1 MLREDLVEKLRSHL
15 SLEEDL
21 GHRMFLDSLY
31 DLNRTDAREALEV
44 MHLSY
49 LIRGR
54 LLEKIAIYS
63 ITHDLPL
70 PSFGEL
76 IDYEN

>member
-1 MLREDLVEKLRSHL
+1 
-15 SLEEDL
+15 
-21 GHRMFLDSLY
+21 MFLDSLY
-31 DLNRTDAREALEV
+31 DLNKTDAREVLEV
-44 MHLSY
+44 IHLSY

-54 LLEKIAIYS
+54 LLEKIAVYA

-70 PSFGEL
+70 PSFGDL